1 MFSRQLSIYS
11 SESEDDD
18 DDDAIKMRHNHAVAG
33 AVVAALLAYFDI
45 VGCAQC
51 VAYCWPY
58 FGLKSFLIAGII
70 RSKFKSAT
78 PAARAGLPRIG
89 FAPYEFVGGD
99 SVGLVFYPGAAVE
112 AAAYAPLCR
121 RVAEEAKATV
131 VLARPPLR
139 FAITTAGFRKLT
151 ARHPGV
157 KTWAVGGHSHGG
169 GTMGGMLV
177 ADSASPEEVKG
188 LAMLGAVPITNF
200 GPVIDLSA
208 RRDLEVLNLLATED
222 EICSPKR
229 ARC

>member
-1 MFSRQLSIYS
+1 
-11 SESEDDD
+11 
-18 DDDAIKMRHNHAVAG
+18 MRHNQAVAG
-33 AVVAALLAYFDI
+33 AVVAALLAWFDV

-58 FGLKSFLIAGII
+58 FGLKSFLIAAMI
-70 RSKFKSAT
+70 RSKYKNASPT
-78 PAARAGLPRIG
+78 ARANLPAPRYG
-89 FAPYEFVGGD
+89 SKPYEFIGGD
-99 SVGLVFYPGAAVE
+99 EVGLIFYPGAAVE

-177 ADSASPEEVKG
+177 AEA
-188 LAMLGAVPITNF
+188 
-200 GPVIDLSA
+200 
-208 RRDLEVLNLLATED
+208 
-222 EICSPKR
+222 
-229 ARC
+229 